1 MTQEEAKK
9 QANELKSRLKSATGE
24 EIVLILEDVCSDMQ
38 MSQFRKPVV
47 KYKAEAILHNKKPQV
62 NATTRASYQKFVS
75 LVRSCASGNSTML
88 AKVSSFEKLYSLN

>member
-9 QANELKSRLKSATGE
+9 QAHELKSFLKSATSE
-24 EIVLILEDVCSDMQ
+24 EIVLILEDVCSGMQ

-62 NATTRASYQKFVS
+62 NGITRDSYRRFVS
-75 LVRSCASGNSTML
+75 LVRSCASGNSIML
-88 AKVSSFEKLYSLN
+88 AKVSSFEKLWSLN